1 MRGNWIAAAIFV
13 GLSTGLVAQE
23 KISTS
28 ANSVETKF
36 SDTPSQT
43 HPVQTPQNPVAT
55 SNTTTS
61 PGDSYVR
68 MVRLSQAQGKIGFD
82 RGNGKVEGAVP
93 NMPLVQNARLATFDG
108 YAEVEFE
115 DGSSLRV
122 PENSQV
128 NFPQLIRHS
137 SGATATTVQL
147 LKGTMYLSLEKTKGN
162 EFTIKANGTTV
173 NVEPGTHLRL
183 ETEGKKTT
191 LAVFSGKAAMQAGSW
206 STTVSKKQT
215 AVYDPAVSP
224 EKIEVT
230 KKIEEA
236 SYDDWDKDSI
246 KYHDRYAK
254 AKAFTGSSY
263 MYGVSDMNYYGAF
276 MNVGGC
282 GSFWRPY
289 FANAAW
295 DPYGNGVW
303 AWYQGAGYSWVSPY
317 PWGWLPYHSGSW
329 AFCPGV
335 GWGWQPG
342 SSWIGLANGTPL
354 IAGRPIPSKPGT
366 PQTSRGGITLR
377 PPGPVRPG
385 TTPKDTLLP
394 ANRTPLVFS
403 RVDRPGNFV
412 FEKNSAGLGVP
423 RGTWGGLHG
432 ISSHVEHRGF
442 VNREVYMPPAAP
454 QGVPNRET
462 AANRIATPGVVHPG
476 LPNGSHQ
483 NAQSWRS
490 ESNNPSNSF
499 RNEHAGNAPSGSWHG
514 GASASGGGGF
524 RGGNGGSM
532 DSGSGFHGGGGSVGG
547 AGGFHGGGGGGG
559 GVPSGGSSSNSA
571 GGHK

>member
-1 MRGNWIAAAIFV
+1 MRGNGIALAILV

-23 KISTS
+23 KTSTS
-28 ANSVETKF
+28 VNTVETKF
-36 SDTPSQT
+36 SDAPSQINS
-43 HPVQTPQNPVAT
+43 VQTQQSPV
-55 SNTTTS
+55 STS

-68 MVRLSQAQGKIGFD
+68 IVRLSQAQGKIGFD
-82 RGNGKVEGAVP
+82 RGNGKVEGAMP
-93 NMPLVQNARLATFDG
+93 NMPLVQNARVATFDG

-128 NFPQLIRHS
+128 NFPQLLRHS
-137 SGATATTVQL
+137 NGATVTTVLL
-147 LKGTMYLSLEKTKGN
+147 LKGMMYLNLEKTKGN
-162 EFTIKANGTTV
+162 EFTIKANDTTM

-183 ETEGKKTT
+183 EADGKKTT
-191 LAVFSGKAAMQAGSW
+191 LAVFRGEVAMQAGSW

-215 AVYDPAVSP
+215 AVYDPAISP
-224 EKIEVT
+224 EKIDVT

-236 SYDDWDKDSI
+236 SYDDWDQDSI
-246 KYHDRYAK
+246 RYHDRYAK
-254 AKAFTGSSY
+254 TKALTGSSY
-263 MYGVSDMNYYGAF
+263 LYGVSDLNYYGAF

-289 FANAAW
+289 FAGAGWN
-295 DPYGNGVW
+295 PYSNGVW

-354 IAGRPIPSKPGT
+354 ITARPIPGKPGT
-366 PQTSRGGITLR
+366 PQESRGGITLR

-385 TTPKDTLLP
+385 TTPKDTLLLS
-394 ANRTPLVFS
+394 NRNPLVFS
-403 RVDRPGNFV
+403 RMDRPGNFV

-423 RGTWGGLHG
+423 RGAWGGLHG
-432 ISSHVEHRGF
+432 ISNHVERSGF
-442 VNREVYMPPAAP
+442 VNREVYVPSVAP
-454 QGVPNRET
+454 QSVANRET
-462 AANRIATPGVVHPG
+462 GTGRVATSGVVRPG
-476 LPNGSHQ
+476 GSP
-483 NAQSWRS
+483 SWRS
-490 ESNNPSNSF
+490 GSNNPSNSF
-499 RNEHAGNAPSGSWHG
+499 RDEHTGNAPVGTWHG
-514 GASASGGGGF
+514 GASAGSGGF
-524 RGGNGGSM
+524 HGGNGGSTNS
-532 DSGSGFHGGGGSVGG
+532 SGGFHGGGGSMGGGGGFHGGGGSVS
-547 AGGFHGGGGGGG
+547 
-559 GVPSGGSSSNSA
+559 SGGSSSGSG